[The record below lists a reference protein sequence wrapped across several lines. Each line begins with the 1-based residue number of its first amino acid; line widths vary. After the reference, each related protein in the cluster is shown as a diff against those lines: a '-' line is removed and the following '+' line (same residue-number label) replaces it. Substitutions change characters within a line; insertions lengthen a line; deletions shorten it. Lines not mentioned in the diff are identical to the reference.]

1 MTTRT
6 RCFPGVLA
14 VLAAVALVQSAGASL
29 EPLDL
34 SEAAALVEAAGGI
47 AENPDA
53 NSVVV
58 LDETHIEFEDDGS
71 YEQWS
76 HTLTKILTDEGL
88 DDNADASTHYHRQ
101 YGEVEVVLA
110 RVIKSDGTEIPV
122 GEDLITDGTP
132 PQIAAIDIYETNF
145 RELTV
150 VFPGLEVGDA
160 VEVLFH
166 EEYEPLLD
174 DHFNGIY
181 FLQYTEPML
190 DVTITIKGPSDM
202 PLKHVVKN
210 GEAEFTEVRDGD
222 DTVYTWRVRNTDKLE
237 PEMGMASFAQVAT
250 KLLVST
256 VQTWEELSRYA
267 WKLSDE
273 KCVAEDSVRE
283 VVAEVTEGLETTEE
297 KIRAIHYWIIKN
309 VRYLG
314 IAMDRSMFLEPHF
327 AAYTLEKEY
336 GVCRDKAVL
345 MVTMLGEI
353 GVPAWVVF
361 INPSRTT
368 DIEIPT
374 VYFEHGIVA
383 IEGDDGEYLF
393 IDPTME
399 MSRSVYS
406 SYVGDRWVL
415 VATEEGND
423 ISQAAHVPASS
434 NAGTILETSALLD
447 DGGLAG
453 SVTISGRGMY
463 EEILRTIASQVGPEQ
478 MRMMAE
484 EMVQSIHPGSSL
496 VEFATSDYEDL
507 YEPMRITLSY
517 ETGGYALDAEPYRL
531 FRVPTASGQ
540 FDILSGILFGR
551 FVALEER
558 RYPIALGVT
567 LGVEEEGLVTIPDGY
582 VVRNFPDDVSFEQGA
597 ISLYM
602 KYEFVP
608 PEDNGGRPSVRYR
621 RTMGIDSFEIS
632 PEDYLALKEAV
643 RLADRSVKGEVILM
657 REEG

>member
-1 MTTRT
+1 MGTKA
-6 RCFPGVLA
+6 RCLRGI
-14 VLAAVALVQSAGASL
+14 LAAVAALAFAQAAGASL
-29 EPLDL
+29 QPLGL
-34 SEAAALVEAAGGI
+34 EEAVALLGAAGGL
-47 AENPDA
+47 EEHPNA
-53 NSVVV
+53 NSLVVM
-58 LDETHIEFEDDGS
+58 DETYIEFEKDGS
-71 YEQWS
+71 YEQYS
-76 HTLTKILTDEGL
+76 HFLTKILTDEGL

-110 RVIKSDGTEIPV
+110 RVIKADGTEIVV

-132 PQIAAIDIYETNF
+132 PQIAAMDIYETNF
-145 RELTV
+145 REMTV

-166 EEYEPLLD
+166 EVYEPLIE
-174 DHFNGIY
+174 DHFNGLY
-181 FLQYTEPML
+181 FMQYVEPML
-190 DVTITIKGPSDM
+190 DVSIVIKGPSSM

-210 GEAEFTEVRDGD
+210 GKAEFTETRDGD
-222 DTVYTWRVRNTDKLE
+222 DTVYTWTAKNTVKLE
-237 PEMGMASFAQVAT
+237 PEMGMVPFTQVAT
-250 KLLVST
+250 KLLVSS

-273 KCVAEDSVRE
+273 KCIAEDSVKD
-283 VVAEVTEGLETTEE
+283 VVAEVTEGLTTTED
-297 KIRAIHYWIIKN
+297 KIRAIHYWIIEN

-345 MVTMLGEI
+345 MVTMLEEI

-361 INPSRTT
+361 INPSRMT
-368 DIEIPT
+368 DREIPS

-383 IEGDDGEYLF
+383 IEGDDGEYRFL
-393 IDPTME
+393 DPTME
-399 MSRSVYS
+399 MSRSVYA

-415 VATEEGND
+415 VATEEG
-423 ISQAAHVPASS
+423 SGLTQAVHVPASS
-434 NAGTILETSALLD
+434 NAGIISETSALADNGDLH
-447 DGGLAG
+447 G

-463 EEILRTIASQVGPEQ
+463 EEILRTIAGQVGPEQ
-478 MRMMAE
+478 VRMMVE
-484 EMVQSIHPGSSL
+484 EMVQTIHPGSRL
-496 VEFATSDYEDL
+496 VDFTLSDYENL
-507 YEPMRITLSY
+507 YEPMSLQIAY
-517 ETGGYALDAEPYRL
+517 EIDGYALDAEPYRL
-531 FRVPTASGQ
+531 FRVPAASGE

-558 RYPIALGVT
+558 KYPIALGVT
-567 LGVEEEGLVTIPDGY
+567 LGVEEEGFVEIPDGY
-582 VVRNFPDDVSFEQGA
+582 AVQNFPDDVDFEQGS
-597 ISLYM
+597 ISLSM

-608 PEDNGGRPSVRYR
+608 PEENEGTAAVRYR
-621 RTMGIDSFEIS
+621 RTMGLDAFQIS

-643 RLADRSVKGEVILM
+643 RLAGRSVKGEVILM